1 MSEYQFQIKVATQY
15 LEDQSEPDNE
25 RYAFAYTI
33 RITNS
38 GDNGAKLNA
47 RHWLITDANG
57 EVTEV
62 KGQGVVGEQ
71 PFIEPGKSYE
81 YSSGAVLT
89 TPIGCMHGSYQMSGE
104 NGEEFDAPIPVF
116 SLSIPGVLH

>member
-1 MSEYQFQIKVATQY
+1 MNEYQFQIKVATKY
-15 LEDQSEPDNE
+15 LADQSEPDNE

-38 GDNGAKLNA
+38 GDSGAKLNA

-89 TPIGCMHGSYQMSGE
+89 TPMGSMHGSYKMEGE
-104 NGEEFDAPIPVF
+104 DGDEFEAPIPAF
-116 SLSIPGVLH
+116 SLSIPGLLH